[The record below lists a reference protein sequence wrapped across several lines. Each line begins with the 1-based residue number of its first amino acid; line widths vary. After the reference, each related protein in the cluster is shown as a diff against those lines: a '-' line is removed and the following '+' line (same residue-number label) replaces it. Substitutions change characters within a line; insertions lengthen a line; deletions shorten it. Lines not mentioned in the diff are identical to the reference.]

1 MENLKNINGFSSFKF
16 NITAIIGSK
25 EGNDIFE
32 QDLNSIE
39 FKENKEKTF
48 FNLFFKKQIKV
59 DFIYNMNQNFT
70 SIKDIIKDKKRLNF
84 FINKVIAIKAIS
96 FDDKEKIELYRLKI
110 KDIIEIKIIPS
121 KLNYIHN
128 ERLLYKIKILCEEV

>member
-1 MENLKNINGFSSFKF
+1 MGISASTCCN
-16 NITAIIGSK
+16 SK
-25 EGNDIFE
+25 Q

-48 FNLFFKKQIKV
+48 FNLFFNKKIKV

-84 FINKVIAIKAIS
+84 FINKVITIKALS
-96 FDDKEKIELYRLKI
+96 FDDKQKIELYRLKI

-121 KLNYIHN
+121 KLNYSHN
-128 ERLLYKIKILCEEV
+128 GRLLYKIKILCEEL

>member
-1 MENLKNINGFSSFKF
+1 MKNIKNINEFSSFKF

-84 FINKVIAIKAIS
+84 FINKDIAIKAIS

-121 KLNYIHN
+121 ELNYSHN
-128 ERLLYKIKILCEEV
+128 GRLLYKIKILCEEL

>member
-1 MENLKNINGFSSFKF
+1 MKNLKNINGFSSFKF
-16 NITAIIGSK
+16 NITATTGSK

-48 FNLFFKKQIKV
+48 FNLFFNKQIKV

-84 FINKVIAIKAIS
+84 FINKVITIKALS

-121 KLNYIHN
+121 KLNYSHN
-128 ERLLYKIKILCEEV
+128 GRLLYKIKILCEEL

>member
-1 MENLKNINGFSSFKF
+1 MKNIKNINEFSSFKF

-121 KLNYIHN
+121 KLNYSDN
-128 ERLLYKIKILCEEV
+128 GKLLYKIKILCEEL

>member
-1 MENLKNINGFSSFKF
+1 MKNLKNINGFSSFKF
-16 NITAIIGSK
+16 NITATTGSK

-48 FNLFFKKQIKV
+48 FNSFFKKQIKV

-84 FINKVIAIKAIS
+84 FINKVITIKALS

-121 KLNYIHN
+121 KLSYSHN
-128 ERLLYKIKILCEEV
+128 GRLLYKIKILCEEM

>member
-1 MENLKNINGFSSFKF
+1 MKNLKNINGFSSFKF
-16 NITAIIGSK
+16 NITATTGSK

-48 FNLFFKKQIKV
+48 FNLFFNKQIKV

-84 FINKVIAIKAIS
+84 FINKVITIKALS
-96 FDDKEKIELYRLKI
+96 FDDKQKIELYRLKI

-121 KLNYIHN
+121 KLNYSHN
-128 ERLLYKIKILCEEV
+128 GRLLYKIKILCEEL